1 MQVECELYVVSGVEC
16 TASQQESALKDAQ
29 SIQRRNYNACQCLS
43 VKTNAWAMGPWGS
56 SFLPWIYKFVKVSMD
71 VIPFLFPIILNK
83 YAEVV

>member
-43 VKTNAWAMGPWGS
+43 VKTNAWAMGVKLS
-56 SFLPWIYKFVKVSMD
+56 SLDLQFSKGGHIGFEFRSYMH
-71 VIPFLFPIILNK
+71 I
-83 YAEVV
+83 